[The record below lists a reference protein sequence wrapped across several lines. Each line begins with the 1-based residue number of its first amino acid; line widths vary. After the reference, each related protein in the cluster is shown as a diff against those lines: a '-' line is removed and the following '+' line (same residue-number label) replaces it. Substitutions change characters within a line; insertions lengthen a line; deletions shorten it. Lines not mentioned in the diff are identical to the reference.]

1 MSKIKSGS
9 LNVNASVS
17 RIVLIGV
24 LFLLT
29 FAFGLWLSHAGKP
42 YSSLL
47 FNIHKLIA
55 LGAVIVT
62 AITVYQARAN
72 VTIGSF
78 TFTAVVAT
86 GLLFVALFV
95 SGALLSIG
103 QPDSAAILIVHRV
116 APWLVVITAALTM
129 YSLAV
134 NPA

>member
-1 MSKIKSGS
+1 M
-9 LNVNASVS
+9 NASVS
-17 RIVLIGV
+17 RIALIGL

-29 FAFGLWLSHAGKP
+29 LAFGVWLSHAGKP

-62 AITVYQARAN
+62 GVTVYQGRAN

-86 GLLFVALFV
+86 GLLFAALFV

-116 APWLVVITAALTM
+116 APWLVIVTAALTL
-129 YSLAV
+129 YSLTISRA
-134 NPA
+134 

>member
-1 MSKIKSGS
+1 M
-9 LNVNASVS
+9 NVSAS
-17 RIVLIGV
+17 RIAVIGA

-29 FAFGLWLSHAGKP
+29 LAFGVWLSHTGKP

-62 AITVYQARAN
+62 GITVYQARAT

-78 TFTAVVAT
+78 TFVASVAT
-86 GLLFVALFV
+86 GLLFVTLFV

-103 QPDSAAILIVHRV
+103 KPDSAAILIVHRV
-116 APWLVVITAALTM
+116 APWLAVITAALTL
-129 YSLAV
+129 YSLAGSQ
-134 NPA
+134 A

>member
-1 MSKIKSGS
+1 M
-9 LNVNASVS
+9 NASVS
-17 RIVLIGV
+17 RTVFVGV

-29 FAFGLWLSHAGKP
+29 LAFGSWLSRAGKP

-62 AITVYQARAN
+62 ALTVYQARAA
-72 VTIGSF
+72 VTLGSF
-78 TFTAVVAT
+78 TLIAVVAT

-103 QPDSAAILIVHRV
+103 RPDSSAILIVDRV
-116 APWLVVITAALTM
+116 APWLVVITVALAM
-129 YSLAV
+129 YSLIANRV
-134 NPA
+134 

>member
-1 MSKIKSGS
+1 M
-9 LNVNASVS
+9 NVSVS
-17 RIVLIGV
+17 RIAVSGA

-29 FAFGLWLSHAGKP
+29 LAFGVWLSHAGKP

-62 AITVYQARAN
+62 GVTVYQARAT
-72 VTIGSF
+72 VTIGSL
-78 TFTAVVAT
+78 TFVASVAT

-103 QPDSAAILIVHRV
+103 KPDSAAILIVHRV
-116 APWLVVITAALTM
+116 APWLAVITAALTL
-129 YSLAV
+129 YSLAGSQ
-134 NPA
+134 A

>member
-1 MSKIKSGS
+1 M
-9 LNVNASVS
+9 NASVS
-17 RIVLIGV
+17 RTVFIGV

-29 FAFGLWLSHAGKP
+29 LAFGIWLSHAGKP

-62 AITVYQARAN
+62 ALTVYQARAA

-78 TFTAVVAT
+78 TLIAVVAT

-116 APWLVVITAALTM
+116 APWLVIITAALTM
-129 YSLAV
+129 YSLSASQ
-134 NPA
+134 A

>member
-1 MSKIKSGS
+1 
-9 LNVNASVS
+9 
-17 RIVLIGV
+17 
-24 LFLLT
+24 LT
-29 FAFGLWLSHAGKP
+29 LAFGIWLSHAGKP

-62 AITVYQARAN
+62 ALTVYQARAA

-78 TFTAVVAT
+78 TLIAVVAT

-116 APWLVVITAALTM
+116 APWLVIITAALTM
-129 YSLAV
+129 YSLSASQ
-134 NPA
+134 A

>member
-1 MSKIKSGS
+1 M
-9 LNVNASVS
+9 NASVS
-17 RIVLIGV
+17 RIALIGL

-29 FAFGLWLSHAGKP
+29 LAFGVWLSHAGKP

-62 AITVYQARAN
+62 GVTVYQGRAN

-103 QPDSAAILIVHRV
+103 QPETAAILSVHRV
-116 APWLVVITAALTM
+116 APWLMIIAVALTL
-129 YSLAV
+129 YSLTISRA
-134 NPA
+134 

>member
-1 MSKIKSGS
+1 M
-9 LNVNASVS
+9 NASVS
-17 RIVLIGV
+17 RIALIGL

-29 FAFGLWLSHAGKP
+29 LAFGVWLSHAGKP

-62 AITVYQARAN
+62 GVTVYQGRAN

-116 APWLVVITAALTM
+116 APWLVIVTAALTL
-129 YSLAV
+129 YSLTISRA
-134 NPA
+134 

>member
-1 MSKIKSGS
+1 M
-9 LNVNASVS
+9 NASVS

-29 FAFGLWLSHAGKP
+29 LAFGLWLSHAGKP

-78 TFTAVVAT
+78 TFAAVVAT

-103 QPDSAAILIVHRV
+103 RTDAAVILIVHRV
-116 APWLVVITAALTM
+116 APWLVIITATLTL
-129 YSLAV
+129 YSLAGSQ
-134 NPA
+134 A